1 MPFTM
6 IDKQEAP
13 VNYSSSQDKY
23 EDEIDLGESLDTLID
38 GKWIIVLAVLATL
51 FLGATK
57 AYLEKPVFSSDV
69 LLQVNERSESLSG
82 MEALS
87 DLMVTEIPVMAEIE
101 LIKSRMIL
109 GKAIHNL
116 DLDIIAR
123 PKYFPFVGEAI
134 ARRFQL
140 RNKDKVISSPLFGV
154 RRMPGE
160 EKLFEWKLLPF
171 RCICRIKS

>member
-1 MPFTM
+1 MPPPI

-13 VNYSSSQDKY
+13 VKYSSSQDEY
-23 EDEIDLGESLDTLID
+23 EDEIDSSESLGILID

-87 DLMVTEIPVMAEIE
+87 DLVVTEIPVMAEIE
-101 LIKSRMIL
+101 LIKSAFSSINTIA
-109 GKAIHNL
+109 GKAIC
-116 DLDIIAR
+116 
-123 PKYFPFVGEAI
+123 PCSKAI
-134 ARRFQL
+134 ASSFILLLAIITFQ
-140 RNKDKVISSPLFGV
+140 NGV
-154 RRMPGE
+154 LLSNQLVM
-160 EKLFEWKLLPF
+160 KLG
-171 RCICRIKS
+171 

>member
-1 MPFTM
+1 
-6 IDKQEAP
+6 
-13 VNYSSSQDKY
+13 
-23 EDEIDLGESLDTLID
+23 LID
-38 GKWIIVLAVLATL
+38 GKWIVVLAVLATL

-69 LLQVNERSESLSG
+69 LLQVNDSRDE
-82 MEALS
+82 
-87 DLMVTEIPVMAEIE
+87 DIPVMAEIE

-134 ARRFQL
+134 ARLFQL
-140 RNKDKVISSPLFGV
+140 RNKDKVISSPLFWRAQNAWGGEAIRV
-154 RRMPGE
+154 ETFTVPMHLQGE
-160 EKLFEWKLLPF
+160 ELTLLAG
-171 RCICRIKS
+171 RQGHYRYIRSYRIGYFFHPCQ